1 MAGLKKK
8 FEAHARGEGAID
20 FNPLASDAPRL
31 VEIPINQVRP
41 DPDQPRK
48 DVGDI
53 EDLKVSILEHGI
65 IQPCIVSPLG
75 YDRYQLIAGERRYT
89 AAKAV
94 GLATVPCIVRTID
107 EHRKLEIQLIE
118 NLHRKEL
125 SPIEEA
131 TTFKRLIDEFQ
142 LSQRQLGDRLGKS
155 AAGINQTLRILSLP
169 AVILE
174 NVQTSEHLS
183 RSVLLE
189 IAKLESVEEQLY
201 VYERAKR
208 GALTVKAA
216 RDRKFEIAERRLP
229 VAKHRFKT
237 SRTIVTVMFDTEYAR
252 PEEIME
258 ALQEA
263 TKQAQRRF
271 GVDPK

>member
-20 FNPLASDAPRL
+20 FNPLASDAPKL
-31 VEIPINQVRP
+31 VDIPINQVRP

-48 DVGDI
+48 DIGDI
-53 EDLKVSILEHGI
+53 EDLKVSIMEHGI

-94 GLATVPCIVRTID
+94 GLATVPCIVRTVD

-125 SPIEEA
+125 SPVEEA
-131 TTFKRLIDEFQ
+131 TTFRRLIDEFQ
-142 LSQRQLGDRLGKS
+142 LSQRQLGERLGKS

-169 AVILE
+169 TIILE

-216 RDRKFEIAERRLP
+216 RDRKFDVAERRQP

-237 SRTIVTVMFDTEYAR
+237 SRTVVTVMFDTEYAR

-263 TKQAQRRF
+263 VKQAQRRF
-271 GVDPK
+271 GL